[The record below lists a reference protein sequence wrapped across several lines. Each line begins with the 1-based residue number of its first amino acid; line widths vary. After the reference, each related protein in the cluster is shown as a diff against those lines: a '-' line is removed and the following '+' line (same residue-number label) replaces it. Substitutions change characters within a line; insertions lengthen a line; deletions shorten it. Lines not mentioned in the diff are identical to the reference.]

1 MRKGLFLFP
10 SIAALCVTA
19 CAGINHEP
27 KDYVL
32 QMQKESADFRILQLT
47 DTHIGDKDNTK
58 LHYEFMD
65 LTIESAKKAAEDA
78 GGKLD
83 LIVVTGDVFT
93 FASKGTAKEF
103 FKWLDGHN
111 VPWTLTFGNHD
122 EQCFFSIDW
131 LTGVLNKYGSNCLFK
146 DLQDDNVQGNSNF
159 AINIIDKATNTIFEQ
174 LIIMDSNRYNY
185 NGYFGYDYFHQDQID
200 WYEQLVTWTK
210 TTNGN
215 VTVPSLMFYHIP
227 LPEVRDAWAAA
238 QEDKTLI
245 MNPTGEGVA
254 EAQQNEEPC
263 NPEYNSHFY
272 DKIKELGSTHGM
284 YFGHDH
290 INNYVI
296 NYDGIH
302 FGYGIKATDRVYAD
316 DSLLGGR
323 VIVLHNDH
331 SLTYEDYYHTY
342 AEVK

>member
-1 MRKGLFLFP
+1 MSKKGLFLFP
-10 SIAALCVTA
+10 SIMAMCLTA
-19 CAGINHEP
+19 CSGVNHKPEE
-27 KDYVL
+27 YVL
-32 QMQKESADFRILQLT
+32 KMNYTDDFRILQIT

-58 LHYEFMD
+58 LHYDFMD
-65 LTIESAKKAAEDA
+65 LTIKESNPN
-78 GGKLD
+78 

-93 FASKGTAKEF
+93 FASRGTAQEF
-103 FKWLDGHN
+103 FKWLDGHG

-131 LTGVLNKYGSNCLFK
+131 LTNVLNKYGSNCLFK
-146 DLQDDNVQGNSNF
+146 DIQDDNVQGNSNF
-159 AINIIDKATNTIFEQ
+159 AINLMKGNDIFEQ

-200 WYEQLVTWTK
+200 WYSQLIDYTAK
-210 TTNGN
+210 QNNN
-215 VTVPSLMFYHIP
+215 VVVPSMMFYHIP
-227 LPEVRDAWAAA
+227 LPEVRDAWTAA
-238 QEDKTLI
+238 QKDKSLI
-245 MNPTGEGVA
+245 LNPTDEKH

-263 NPEYNSHFY
+263 NPDYNSGFY
-272 DKIKELGSTHGM
+272 KVIKEKGSTHGM

-323 VIVLHNDH
+323 VIILKNDH
-331 SLTYEDYYHTY
+331 SVQYEDHYHLY
-342 AEVK
+342 SEVK